1 MTITADDYAA
11 EVLRRNNDFT
21 LKRCERP
28 AAVYVQLVGLH
39 SAAHLN
45 GREGVLKGQGPK
57 DVERHTVRLDCGK
70 EVNVRSKN
78 YELIKRIKLLRDEV

>member
-21 LKRCERP
+21 LRVCKRP
-28 AAVYVQLVGLH
+28 ATVYVQLIGLH
-39 SAAHLN
+39 SAAHMN
-45 GREGVLKGQGPK
+45 GREGVLIGQDPN

-70 EVNVRSKN
+70 EVNVRSQN